1 MKKGYNLLV
10 LKALEF
16 FIENPY
22 EEIHLREFSRKMK
35 ISPNSAQRFLDLFL
49 KEDFIKEERRVNL
62 RYFKA
67 NLDNIVFKQI
77 KIAYSLKKIK
87 DLGIIKE
94 LEKNNFLSVVLFGSV
109 AKGLDDENSDL
120 DLVCIGLNK
129 KIQSKIQEKLDREL
143 NIHQFTLAE
152 WKKQSKLNKA
162 FYQDVISSGIN
173 LIGALPLIQNES

>member
-16 FIENPY
+16 FISNPY
-22 EEIHLREFSRKMK
+22 DEIHLREFSRKME
-35 ISPNSAQRFLDLFL
+35 ISPNTAQRFLDLFL
-49 KEDFIKEERRVNL
+49 KEDFIKEERKANL

-67 NLDNIVFKQI
+67 NLDNIVFRQI

-87 DLGIIKE
+87 DLNILRE

-109 AKGLDDENSDL
+109 AKGEDDEKSDL
-120 DLVCIGLNK
+120 DLVCIGPNK
-129 KIQSKIQEKLDREL
+129 KINLNKLQEKVDREL
-143 NIHQFTLAE
+143 NIHIFSFAE

-162 FYQDVISSGIN
+162 FYHTF
-173 LIGALPLIQNES
+173 

>member
-16 FIENPY
+16 FIKNPY
-22 EEIHLREFSRKMK
+22 DEIHLREFSRRME

-49 KEDFIKEERRVNL
+49 KEDFIKEERKANL

-67 NLDNIVFKQI
+67 NLDNIVFRQI
-77 KIAYSLKKIK
+77 KIVYSLKKLK
-87 DLGIIKE
+87 DLEVIKE

-109 AKGLDDENSDL
+109 AKGLDDEKSDL

-129 KIQSKIQEKLDREL
+129 KIQNKIQEKLDREL
-143 NIHQFTLAE
+143 NIHRFTLAE

-162 FYQDVISSGIN
+162 FYQDVIAFGIT
-173 LIGALPLIQNES
+173 LIGDLPLIQNEN